1 MLDQQNTWVIN
12 QKLYDARKWAAEFL
26 RNKTA
31 SASELAEEAEIL
43 VMWLLSNP
51 EIDQ

>member
-1 MLDQQNTWVIN
+1 MLDQKDTWVIN
-12 QKLYDARKWAAEFL
+12 QKLYDLRKWAAELL

-31 SASELAEEAEIL
+31 SAFELAEETKIL